1 MVATISI
8 QIKPYSIV
16 KNYVQA
22 GRITVSGG
30 TTIKDLLDSFGIS
43 KNPPLVVRVNG
54 RISSLE
60 DILTEGDM
68 VELIPPILGG

>member
-22 GRITVSGG
+22 GLITVSEG
-30 TTIKDLLDSFGIS
+30 TTIKDLIDSFGIS
-43 KNPPLVVRVNG
+43 KYPPLVVRVNG
-54 RISSLE
+54 RISSL
-60 DILTEGDM
+60 DVVLTEGDLI
-68 VELIPPILGG
+68 ELIPSILGG